1 MTYYRLKLGVT
12 CHLQVIGNG
21 SIAQSQL
28 TNGEKGDYFTINW
41 GWALGCSLGILI
53 SANISGKN
61 K

>member
-1 MTYYRLKLGVT
+1 VHY
-12 CHLQVIGNG
+12 QVIGNG

-53 SANISGKN
+53 SAKISGKD
-61 K
+61 